1 MEFTFNPFGPS
12 VDVMIEQYIGN
23 QIVNQQ
29 WISGPPMLLQTQFIQ
44 SCQEMMGQSP
54 MKLKMLRYENIWDQF
69 EQKIKPLEY
78 SVEFQN
84 WRDE

>member
-29 WISGPPMLLQTQFIQ
+29 WISGPPMLLQTQFMQ
-44 SCQEMMGQSP
+44 SCRQMMGQPP

-69 EQKIKPLEY
+69 EQKNEAI
-78 SVEFQN
+78 
-84 WRDE
+84 RI

>member
-29 WISGPPMLLQTQFIQ
+29 WISGPPILLQAQFMQ
-44 SCQEMMGQSP
+44 SCQQIMSQSP